1 MGHRHIC
8 WKLVRSVGALRVD
21 PAVTGRLRYK
31 YLKHWVRNTLAFEV
45 FLIVGFN
52 LLGSPIFFYVGL
64 YRPNYILV
72 LMGLFVLIV
81 SVYWLKQIWLWYN
94 SSYFAIYENGVYMQ
108 DIRESK
114 KGNYPFYPFEQISR
128 IEYRQNPDKGY
139 LIDIVIEVNYRE
151 ISTAVH
157 VKDKGLVIPLLETA
171 KEEWTL
177 RQN

>member
-1 MGHRHIC
+1 
-8 WKLVRSVGALRVD
+8 
-21 PAVTGRLRYK
+21 
-31 YLKHWVRNTLAFEV
+31 
-45 FLIVGFN
+45 
-52 LLGSPIFFYVGL
+52 
-64 YRPNYILV
+64 
-72 LMGLFVLIV
+72 MGLFVLIV